1 MPGIIKAG
9 EFAHRE
15 GISAS
20 RFNLDDVT
28 QKAERYLEQVRG
40 EAAAIVAK
48 ARSEADE
55 VRKRAEQEGLQQG
68 MQSAERLLSQRIEQQ
83 LAAAVPALDK
93 AVEGIRAARDE
104 WQVYWDRNLLT
115 LALGIA
121 RKLVRR
127 ELALA
132 PEIALAWVREAL
144 ELASRGNR
152 LRLRIHPRDQQ
163 LLGEHLTRLVARTGR
178 EAETE
183 VVADDSISTGGCK
196 VETEFGE
203 VDLQL
208 ESQLARLSED
218 LK

>member
-15 GISAS
+15 GVSAS

-28 QKAERYLEQVRG
+28 EKAHRYLEQVRG
-40 EAAAIVAK
+40 EAATIVAK
-48 ARSEADE
+48 ARAEADE
-55 VRKRAEQEGLQQG
+55 IRKRAEQEGLQQG

-93 AVEGIRAARDE
+93 AVDGIRAARDE
-104 WQVYWDRNLLT
+104 VYWDRNLVA
-115 LALGIA
+115 LAMGIA
-121 RKLVRR
+121 RNLVRR
-127 ELALA
+127 EMELDR
-132 PEIALAWVREAL
+132 EIALTWVREAL

-152 LRLRIHPRDQQ
+152 LRLRINPRDQQ

-178 EAETE
+178 EAATE
-183 VVADDSISTGGCK
+183 VVADESISTGGCK

-208 ESQLARLSED
+208 ESQLARLAEE
-218 LK
+218 LQ